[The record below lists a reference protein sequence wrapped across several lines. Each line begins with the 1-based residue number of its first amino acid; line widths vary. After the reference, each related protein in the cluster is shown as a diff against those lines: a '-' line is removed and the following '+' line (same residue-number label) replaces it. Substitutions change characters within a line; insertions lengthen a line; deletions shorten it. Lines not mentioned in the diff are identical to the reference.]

1 MNEKTGPV
9 SVKGVL
15 LKKNNSDSEVLVLRN
30 DRQEWELPGGR
41 IEADESPMECLVR
54 EFREETGLP
63 ISVGSV
69 IGEGVL
75 TIGPPHVCEARD
87 VWIVAYGCHL
97 GEEGASVR
105 WQSAMSITTL
115 PGFPFVNYL
124 P

>member
-1 MNEKTGPV
+1 
-9 SVKGVL
+9 
-15 LKKNNSDSEVLVLRN
+15 
-30 DRQEWELPGGR
+30 
-41 IEADESPMECLVR
+41 MECLVR